1 MDLDLGK
8 IRLEINGID
17 EQLAKLFEQRMHLV
31 SQVAEYK
38 IQTGKAVFDPERER
52 QNLERVGQYVES
64 EEDRQGMREILAH
77 IMSISRKR
85 EYRQLVENGKA
96 EPTGFTM
103 VRELPLEGKRVAY
116 AGVEGGFGYE
126 AAVRFCGG
134 EGERFAVPNHR
145 AVLQAVDEG
154 RADYGVLPIENSSAG
169 AVTDVYDSLLS
180 YNVCLV
186 AQMTLPVVH
195 CLLGV
200 PGAQL
205 SDIRQVHSHP
215 QALMQCGPY
224 LGGHPQWEQVPENNT
239 AASAKM
245 VAEWGDRSQ
254 AAVASQAAAS
264 LYGLQVLA
272 PSIQQSTDN
281 TTRFVIVTREH
292 LYREDASKLCLC
304 LECRHE
310 TGSLYQ
316 MLSHFAYNGL
326 NLTQIESRP
335 IPGRNWEYRFFL
347 DAEGNLK
354 DPGVQNALK
363 GLQAEAALCRILGN
377 C

>member
-17 EQLAKLFEQRMHLV
+17 EQLARLFEQRMHLV

-52 QNLERVGQYVES
+52 QNLERVGQYVAR
-64 EEDRQGMREILAH
+64 EEDRQAMREILAH

-96 EPTGFTM
+96 EPTGFAM
-103 VRELPLEGKRVAY
+103 VQELPLEGKRVAY

-126 AAVRFCGG
+126 AAVRFCDGK
-134 EGERFAVPNHR
+134 GERFAVPNHR
-145 AVLQAVDEG
+145 AVLQAVEDG

-215 QALMQCGPY
+215 QALMQCSPY
-224 LGGHPQWEQVPENNT
+224 LGSYPQWEQVPESNT

-254 AAVASQAAAS
+254 AAVASQAAAA